1 MRGLGFDVVLKN
13 IMQLSSLGLSV
24 CEEFGY
30 LYCFHSNVL
39 VLIDKSMAPV
49 VKLVENKGICHHLM
63 NVTLLLHLLCYDN
76 PTPLLDNG
84 KMEPKITRDRG
95 ILVMA
100 GRGD

>member
-49 VKLVENKGICHHLM
+49 VKLVENKGICHMEYIL

-76 PTPLLDNG
+76 PTPLIGQRKNG
-84 KMEPKITRDRG
+84 T
-95 ILVMA
+95 
-100 GRGD
+100 